1 VFGSE
6 VTAAVSIREGEHIM
20 SGVEDNNDRQFAIR
34 AADYLRQQGLSD
46 EQVEGALVTEL
57 GLKTPEAAELAALS
71 AAA

>member
-1 VFGSE
+1 
-6 VTAAVSIREGEHIM
+6 M
-20 SGVEDNNDRQFAIR
+20 SGLDTSATDDREFAIR

-57 GLKTPEAAELAALS
+57 GFASPEAAEIAHLR

>member
-1 VFGSE
+1 
-6 VTAAVSIREGEHIM
+6 M